1 MADILLESSQIGK
14 REDLS
19 DLIATADRKNTPF
32 YNTVRKGAIPKNVV
46 FQWQMDKYNDPVADA
61 SETVNDSGTALLGT
75 SSTVDG
81 TDASVSAG
89 FADSNTRK
97 LAQNYAHTFDK
108 TVGIGFLAEDVSTVA
123 GAPSELAR
131 SVARRI
137 VEMKREIEKH
147 MLSGSNAVSQVTAT
161 GTAKTGYKTKALGS
175 FIHED
180 GKSAAGG
187 TEGSTFTVDSAF
199 MPTSTSVANTAAPIF
214 EGAIGLF
221 SEELVQNMLQGI
233 YDNTGSIRDYTGL
246 VGTTLKRKFTNLAS
260 TNTVTNAV
268 KHVADVVAGG
278 DAQAFTGSESITADQ
293 IRSVNKDQASKQYI
307 SSIDVFEGD
316 FGTITLVPDHYVDHA
331 SNGYIIPWDELEL
344 KIHTAPNV
352 STLTNDGGGE
362 RRLLRS
368 IMGLAVNNPL
378 AFGRF
383 RSNTANA

>member
-1 MADILLESSQIGK
+1 MADILLESAQIGK

-32 YNTVRKGAIPKNVV
+32 YNTVRKGAIPKNTV
-46 FQWQMDKYNDPVADA
+46 FQWQMDKYTDPAADESKTGTAGGDPVY
-61 SETVNDSGTALLGT
+61 LGT

-81 TDASVSAG
+81 TDASVDG
-89 FADSNTRK
+89 DFATSNTRK
-97 LAQNYAHTFDK
+97 LSQNYVHTFDK

-137 VEMKREIEKH
+137 VEMKREIETH
-147 MLSGSNAVSQVTAT
+147 MLSGSNAIVQQSATANVT
-161 GTAKTGYKTKALGS
+161 KTGYKTKALGS
-175 FIHED
+175 FVHET
-180 GKSAAGG
+180 GKSANG
-187 TEGSTFTVDSAF
+187 TDAFQVDTNF
-199 MPTSTSVANTAAPIF
+199 RPTATATAAGVGGVF
-214 EGAIGLF
+214 TGAIGLF

-233 YDNTGSIRDYTGL
+233 YDKTGSIRDYTGL

-260 TNTVTNAV
+260 TNTVSSSIVHT
-268 KHVADVVAGG
+268 ADPAGADDG
-278 DAQAFTGSESITADQ
+278 GASSLMPGIAADQ
-293 IRSVNKDQASKQYI
+293 IRSVNKDQASKSYI
-307 SSIDVFEGD
+307 SSIDIFEGD

-352 STLTNDGGGE
+352 STLTNNGGGE

-368 IMGLAVNNPL
+368 IMGLAVTNPL
-378 AFGRF
+378 SFGRF
-383 RSNTANA
+383 RSDATHA

>member
-46 FQWQMDKYNDPVADA
+46 FQWQMDKYNDPAADTSKTA
-61 SETVNDSGTALLGT
+61 NSGGTVLLGT

-81 TDASVSAG
+81 TDASVDGG
-89 FADSNTRK
+89 FATSATRQ

-108 TVGIGFLAEDVSTVA
+108 TVGVGFLAEDVSTVA

-147 MLSGSNAVSQVTAT
+147 MLSGSNAVTQVTAA
-161 GTAKTGYKTKALGS
+161 GDAKTGYKTKALGS

-187 TEGSTFTVDSAF
+187 TDAFQVVDGF
-199 MPTSTSVANTAAPIF
+199 RPTSTSVASTAAPVF
-214 EGAIGLF
+214 EGVIGLF

-260 TNTVTNAV
+260 TNTVQSTIVEAE
-268 KHVADVVAGG
+268 
-278 DAQAFTGSESITADQ
+278 DAAPGIAADQ
-293 IRSVNKDQASKQYI
+293 IRSVNKDQASKSYI

-383 RSNTANA
+383 RSDTTNA